1 VRSKRGGA
9 PSFNSRVRGRYGGW
23 DKRFPLPRLDRARQ
37 KWAVAHESKTVV
49 SHAALPAIPARFSR
63 YQKHH
68 HHPADRSKSNL
79 CVLRRVCGRVTFECS
94 DLCKFPDS
102 SCQVLVRTVS
112 TKYGR
117 RVSHLF
123 RSGLV
128 SATRSR
134 RCSPPPRRRATCG
147 PPGEAYRDRLRRTGR
162 QYREKGYAEL
172 DEDAPPP
179 RAGAARRRFRPGVV
193 VKQQARGGSTKPT

>member
-1 VRSKRGGA
+1 L
-9 PSFNSRVRGRYGGW
+9 

-162 QYREKGYAEL
+162 HTA
-172 DEDAPPP
+172 AVP
-179 RAGAARRRFRPGVV
+179 RKRVCGARRRRTSSSCWCCPEKVSPWGRR
-193 VKQQARGGSTKPT
+193 QAAGSGRVHQAHLNSCLFLLSRSQYRLRM